1 MCSYALTVD
10 SLWILQSHVLSFLFS
25 PGFWL
30 LVFSLIDAPPVCISS
45 KITSSLKT
53 LLIQIPVLLFRR
65 LYHLLVSDVL
75 SSACMCLGTDC
86 TLFVFVICTPILH
99 YYSRPTLSYHAI
111 KCYLVRLVS
120 KLCPDRM
127 HLDL

>member
-30 LVFSLIDAPPVCISS
+30 PVFSLIDAPPVCISS

-53 LLIQIPVLLFRR
+53 LFIQIPVLLFRR

-75 SSACMCLGTDC
+75 SSVCMCVGTDC
-86 TLFVFVICTPILH
+86 TLFVFVPLYYTITPDQLCHI
-99 YYSRPTLSYHAI
+99 TLSSAI
-111 KCYLVRLVS
+111 L
-120 KLCPDRM
+120 
-127 HLDL
+127 LD